1 MRGLVFE
8 LAHRAAEYH
17 ADQERRK
24 RKDHKDLPKW
34 IAARWQLKRDE
45 VLKDAE
51 KGDTTITVWISLP
64 EANKGSHIDVD
75 AFAKA
80 LPAELK
86 KMLDDGQLEVRSSES
101 TNMFKI
107 VLYFAGE
114 ADEMCKKM
122 LAKDEEEDEAA
133 EAEQAAKRVKRHAGD
148 EGDF

>member
-1 MRGLVFE
+1 MSGFVFE
-8 LAHRAAEYH
+8 LAHRAAEYK
-17 ADQERRK
+17 ADRERR
-24 RKDHKDLPKW
+24 RQKDHKDLPKW
-34 IAARWQLKRDE
+34 IAERWQLKRDE

-64 EANKGSHIDVD
+64 EANKGSQINVD

-86 KMLDDGQLEVRSSES
+86 KMLDDGQLEVRSADS

-107 VLYFAGE
+107 ELYFPE
-114 ADEMCKKM
+114 LTDELLGKM
-122 LAKDEEEDEAA
+122 LAKDEEEA
-133 EAEQAAKRVKRHAGD
+133 EAERATKRMKRHAGD

>member
-1 MRGLVFE
+1 MSGLVYE
-8 LAHRAAEYH
+8 LAHRAAEH
-17 ADQERRK
+17 QADQKRRK

-34 IAARWQLKRDE
+34 IAARWKLKKNE

-64 EANKGSHIDVD
+64 EANKGSNLDVD

-86 KMLDDGQLEVRSSES
+86 KMLDDGHLEVHSAES

-107 VLYFAGE
+107 VLYFSE
-114 ADEMCKKM
+114 LADELCKKM
-122 LAKDEEEDEAA
+122 LAKDEDED
-133 EAEQAAKRVKRHAGD
+133 EAEQATKRMKRHAGD